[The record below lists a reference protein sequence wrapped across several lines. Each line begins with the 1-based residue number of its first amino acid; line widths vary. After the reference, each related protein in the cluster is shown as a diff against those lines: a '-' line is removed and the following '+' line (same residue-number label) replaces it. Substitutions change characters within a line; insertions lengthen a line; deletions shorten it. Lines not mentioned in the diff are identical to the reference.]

1 MKKQNYRIWIALM
14 AGLLALVCLGSSILS
29 VGAIDVEQSNSADL
43 TKQLNFGLSQ
53 SQNSG
58 RLSALAFFE
67 EAFGFTPSDAEVSF
81 WDDLSGFSFVY
92 NDKIPIDRVST
103 DYDSES
109 GCLTVLASPYSYIAE
124 NGITVT
130 WVPATATLEDRT
142 LAFDEDG
149 QCSFDNL
156 LQSAD
161 FEIVV
166 SFAWDV
172 TVTDEV
178 AEALLNGAYRAGVDA
193 SVVRAAYLSE
203 VERHDAEMSR
213 WMAYEDY
220 LQLERDFAQYQL
232 DMAQY
237 DKDLALYRQ
246 YLIDYTAYAEQH
258 QLYLDWQQYFAYQ
271 DFILNNT
278 QAYAEYQAYLAK
290 LDAVKEKLAIL
301 DKLFIKER
309 SGWTL
314 YNSLMGNTVTQVLDR
329 HDELIAAGCNEAD
342 IKTAKAATDRLRVL
356 MKGYNDL
363 RRAKYASEHDKL
375 TALYGY
381 YTAHYAELGR
391 EFAKL
396 YGSLYALFQNTFVRM
411 KADQE
416 GKLPHFVQFIAQL
429 YITATALDDQVKRSD
444 SWTINKTQTLGELI
458 DPIVWVDDIV
468 STPKVGDMPIE
479 AVKKVEYVEP
489 IEEPDGDPIYHDP
502 KPPKVVD
509 EPTMPKQVTDPATL
523 PKPDYAEKPDWTP
536 TPHGLSD
543 TLWALA
549 EAVGKGTLA
558 LRKVEDGGY
567 RFTLHTSLARPVSI
581 ENKKVIVF
589 YDADRKTV
597 LDTQVL
603 EYGSSFSYMGRDIS
617 AWSDAQY
624 DYTFRAW
631 QLADGSMPSTLVA
644 TGDLSLYAT
653 YWTTAKT
660 YTVTW
665 VLNGETKTEQYLYGA
680 IPQSPFVTNREPDA
694 THRYEFSGW
703 SQPIAPVTEDV
714 TYIGSV
720 TAIPKDFT
728 VTWIIEDRVVY
739 ESFPYGSMPHYADGL
754 DYVSDYEYCRFQG
767 WERMV
772 DGESVGSLTVVTGNV
787 TYRAVF
793 DKRPL
798 AVTPSGEWLSVSV
811 SDTALTISV
820 THSRFD
826 FYEAVQ
832 YAKANGLDLELR
844 WELFSLTVKH
854 EDLDL
859 MSGARQLHL
868 VYDAGDPYGVAFRVV
883 LRNSVNAEIQN
894 PRFSFDFSAIE
905 DSLGRTSSGYVLEND
920 AWRRLDVGEGV
931 LPGVTLR
938 VPPISA
944 ITVTVKGDGKANLSS
959 IPLYAEAGSL
969 IDLGVGCT
977 YGYEVSAA
985 KVRLSN
991 GKILQ
996 MDGLILEMP
1005 VGAVE
1010 IELTV
1015 SKIVYRV
1022 SFVVDGVTVSVREYS
1037 LGESIIKPKNPSK
1050 ASDGTYDYTFSGWS
1064 PDVLS
1069 VALGEQ
1075 RNLVYEATFLATL
1088 TLSEDPYLS
1097 GNNNNLL
1104 LSRVLPI
1111 GLGILLLI
1119 VAAILLWRYYRR
1131 RGGKVLE
1138 TVDEQTEQTQQEE
1151 TE

>member
-1 MKKQNYRIWIALM
+1 MKKQNYRIWIALV
-14 AGLLALVCLGSSILS
+14 AGLLAFVCLFSSILS
-29 VGAIDVEQSNSADL
+29 VGGAEADQNDA
-43 TKQLNFGLSQ
+43 TDISEYLNFGISQ
-53 SQNSG
+53 SHNNGS
-58 RLSALAFFE
+58 LAVSKFFE
-67 EAFGFTPSDAEVSF
+67 EAFGFTPSDAEIAF
-81 WDDLSGFSFVY
+81 LDDLSGFSFVY
-92 NDKIPIDRVST
+92 HDKIPIDRVST
-103 DYDSES
+103 VYDRDS
-109 GCLTVLASPYSYIAE
+109 GTLTVLASPYSYVAE
-124 NGITVT
+124 NGATVT
-130 WVPATATLEDRT
+130 WVPDTATLDGRT
-142 LAFDEDG
+142 LAFDADH

-166 SFAWDV
+166 SFAWEV

-178 AEALLNGAYRAGVDA
+178 AETLLNAAYRAGSEA
-193 SVVRAAYLSE
+193 LVVRAAYLSE
-203 VERHDAEMSR
+203 VERYEAEMSR
-213 WMAYEDY
+213 WTAYESY
-220 LQLERDFAQYQL
+220 LQLEKDFAQYQL
-232 DMAQY
+232 DMVQY

-246 YLIDYTAYAEQH
+246 YLVDYTAYEQQH

-271 DFILNNT
+271 DFLLNNT
-278 QAYAEYQAYLAK
+278 EAYAEYQAYLAK
-290 LDAVKEKLAIL
+290 LDVVKSRLDIL
-301 DKLFIKER
+301 NKLFIKER

-314 YNSLMGNTVTQVLDR
+314 YNSLMGNTVTQVLDG
-329 HDELIAAGCNEAD
+329 HDKLIAAGCNESD
-342 IKTAKAATDRLRVL
+342 IKNAKAATDRLRVL
-356 MKGYNDL
+356 MKGYYDL

-381 YTAHYAELGR
+381 YTAHYTELR
-391 EFAKL
+391 AEFAKL
-396 YGSLYALFQNTFVRM
+396 YGSLYALFQNPFVKA

-416 GKLPHFVQFIAQL
+416 GRLAHFVQFIAQL

-444 SWTINKTQTLGELI
+444 SWVINKTQKLADLI
-458 DPIVWVDDIV
+458 DPIIWVDDIV
-468 STPKVGDMPIE
+468 STPKDGDMPIE

-489 IEEPDGDPIYHDP
+489 SEEPEGDPIYYDP
-502 KPPKVVD
+502 KPPKVVN
-509 EPTMPKQVTDPATL
+509 EPTRPKDVTDPATL

-549 EAVGKGTLA
+549 EAVDHGTLTA
-558 LRKVEDGGY
+558 RDSAGNY
-567 RFTLHTSLARPVSI
+567 RFTLYTTLVRPVSI

-603 EYGSSFSYMGRDIS
+603 EYGSSFSYGGRDIS

-644 TGDLSLYAT
+644 TGDLSLYAS

-665 VLNGETKTEQYLYGA
+665 ILNGETKTEQYLYGA
-680 IPQSPFVTNREPDA
+680 IPQSPFVTSREPDA

-703 SQPIAPVTEDV
+703 NQPIAPVTEDV

-728 VTWIIEDRVVY
+728 VTWIIENRVEY
-739 ESFPYGSMPHYADGL
+739 ESFPYGSMPSYSHQL
-754 DYVSDYEYCRFQG
+754 DYVSDDTYCRFQG
-767 WERMV
+767 WERIV
-772 DGESVGSLTVVTGNV
+772 DGEVVGSLSVVTGEV

-793 DKRPL
+793 DWHPL
-798 AVTPSGEWLSVSV
+798 ALTPSGDRLSVSV
-811 SDTALTISV
+811 SDTALTIYV
-820 THSRFD
+820 TQSRFD
-826 FYEAVQ
+826 FYEAAQ
-832 YAKANGLDLELR
+832 YAKATGLDLELR

-854 EDLDL
+854 ADLGS

-868 VYDAGDPYGVAFRVV
+868 LYDEHDPYGAAFRIV
-883 LRNSVNAEIQN
+883 LRNSANAEIQN
-894 PRFSFDFSAIE
+894 PHFSLEFSVCE
-905 DSLGRTSSGYVLEND
+905 DSLGRTSSGYVLENGE
-920 AWRRLDVGEGV
+920 WRRLGAQECV

-938 VPPISA
+938 IPPISG

-977 YGYEVSAA
+977 YGYEVSSAI
-985 KVRLSN
+985 VRLSS
-991 GKILQ
+991 GKVLQ
-996 MDGLILEMP
+996 LDGLMLEMP
-1005 VGAVE
+1005 AGDVE

-1015 SKIVYRV
+1015 SKIIYRV
-1022 SFVVDGVTVSVREYS
+1022 SFVVDGVTVSVRDYA
-1037 LGESIIKPKNPSK
+1037 LGESILLPQNPSK
-1050 ASDGTYDYTFSGWS
+1050 SSDGTYDYTFSGWS
-1064 PDVLS
+1064 PNVS
-1069 VALGEQ
+1069 MVAIGEV
-1075 RNLVYEATFLATL
+1075 RNQVYEATFLATL
-1088 TLSEDPYLS
+1088 IPEGDPYLS

-1104 LSRVLPI
+1104 LTRFLPMAGGGVI
-1111 GLGILLLI
+1111 LI
-1119 VAAILLWRYYRR
+1119 VAALLLWRSYKHRMAR
-1131 RGGKVLE
+1131 KE
-1138 TVDEQTEQTQQEE
+1138 EPITEFVEKTQQEK